1 MENVRNKKKIEFI
14 KNDKKDIITQQAK
27 SIFNGIGISDENY
40 DNYTFKQNETLMD
53 QQICLGFAIIELSN
67 LLMYETYYAELQP
80 YFGEKSMQS
89 HCFDTDSFVISIK
102 TKDIN
107 KDSKILGTCLN
118 SLNRLNWK
126 FEWKSRTLQ

>member
-67 LLMYETYYAELQP
+67 LLMYETLCWITTLFWRKKYA
-80 YFGEKSMQS
+80 
-89 HCFDTDSFVISIK
+89 I
-102 TKDIN
+102 
-107 KDSKILGTCLN
+107 
-118 SLNRLNWK
+118 
-126 FEWKSRTLQ
+126 TLFRHW